1 MSGGSYDYACYKV
14 SQFADDLEVHERKVP
29 EYEADWQVYNKAERR
44 WMTPEE
50 SAPVIARVRGL
61 RAWFVEHLRL
71 VSQAM
76 HDIEWVD
83 SGDYG
88 PGDEVDALEK
98 VRAHLEKSV
107 DPPVQVP

>member
-1 MSGGSYDYACYKV
+1 MSGGRYDYAFGRV
-14 SQFADDLEVHERKVP
+14 HQFADDLEVHGREEP
-29 EYEADWQVYNKAERR
+29 EYEADCQVYNKILRR

-50 SAPVIARVRGL
+50 SAPVIAKVKGF
-61 RAWFVEHLRL
+61 RAWFVEHLHL

-88 PGDEVDALEK
+88 PGDEVEALEK
-98 VRAHLEKSV
+98 VLAHLEKSAG
-107 DPPVQVP
+107 PPVQVP

>member
-1 MSGGSYDYACYKV
+1 VSGGSYDYACFRV
-14 SQFADDLEVHERKVP
+14 SQFADDIEVHGRNEP
-29 EYEADWQVYNKAERR
+29 ELEADCQVYNKAERR

-50 SAPVIARVRGL
+50 SKPVIAKVKDL

-71 VSQAM
+71 VSTAM

-88 PGDEVDALEK
+88 PGDEVEALER
-98 VRAHLEKSV
+98 VRAHLELGE
-107 DPPVQVP
+107 